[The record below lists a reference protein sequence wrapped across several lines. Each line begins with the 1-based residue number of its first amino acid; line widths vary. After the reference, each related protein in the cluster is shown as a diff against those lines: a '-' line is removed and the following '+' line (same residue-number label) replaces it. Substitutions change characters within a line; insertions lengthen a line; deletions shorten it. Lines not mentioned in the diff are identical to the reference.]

1 VTAPTASISPTVAK
15 EVEAKFRVHPPFEIP
30 DLLDSRTGAAA
41 SEEPVH
47 HELRAVYWDTSDL
60 RLARE
65 GITLRHRSGEGED
78 HDGWHLKLPS
88 TSTRAVPDASA
99 VSREEIRVPGGG
111 DAIPGALRDL
121 VLPWSRTAVL
131 GPVATL
137 VTQRTAYL
145 LRDASGKSMVELTDD
160 LVSVVNSGHV
170 AGRFREIEVEDRG
183 GGLSAIEAVGGLLR
197 ASGAVGG
204 EFVPKVVRALGPQ
217 ASADP
222 DPPLPGKVGLD
233 EPARC
238 AVRDMLRRD
247 VRRLMFLD
255 TTVRRDQD
263 DAAHQMRVTAR
274 RLRSVLKTFKP
285 LLDPQ
290 WAASLRGE
298 LAWLAD
304 SLSTTRDSEVLLAR
318 LTRDL
323 DELRKEL
330 VIGPV
335 HARLEQVLHA
345 NLVAGRGSVE
355 AALSSERYVVLL
367 ERLVDAGWE
376 PFTSPAGERPTAKAI
391 PKLVKACWGELV
403 EDVKRLDHL
412 DSGGEAWHKVRIE
425 AKRLRY
431 SCEAAAPIFG
441 PPAQR
446 LAKIAASFQNSLG
459 ENQDATIAADLLRTT
474 ATQRGGST
482 VAFTLG
488 LLHAKQGEAA
498 AAARAEFRQ
507 QWKAAA
513 HSKSLDW
520 LSD

>member
-1 VTAPTASISPTVAK
+1 MTPATSSR

-30 DLLDSRTGAAA
+30 DLLDDRTGAAA
-41 SEEPVH
+41 VDQPIH

-78 HDGWHLKLPS
+78 ADGWHLKLPVGKV
-88 TSTRAVPDASA
+88 RMVPDANA
-99 VSREEIRVPGGG
+99 VSREEIRVEGQAE
-111 DAIPGALRDL
+111 AIPEVLRGL

-137 VTQRTAYL
+137 VTNRTAYM
-145 LRDASGKSMVELTDD
+145 LRDVAGASLVELTDD
-160 LVSVVNSGHV
+160 LVSVVNAGHV
-170 AGRFREIEVEDRG
+170 ALRFREIEVEDKG
-183 GGLSAIEAVGGLLR
+183 GGIGAIEGVGGLLR

-247 VRRLMFLD
+247 VRRLIALD
-255 TTVRRDQD
+255 TGVRRDAE

-274 RLRSVLKTFKP
+274 RLRSVLKTFRP

-290 WAASLRGE
+290 WAGSLRRE

-304 SLSTTRDSEVLLAR
+304 SLSTTRDSEVLLDR
-318 LTRDL
+318 LMRDL
-323 DELRKEL
+323 DALPEEL
-330 VIGPV
+330 VVGPV
-335 HARLEQVLHA
+335 RARLEQVVRG
-345 NLVAGRGSVE
+345 NLTAGRESIDAV
-355 AALSSERYVVLL
+355 LSGERYIVLL

-376 PFTSPAGERPTAKAI
+376 PFTSPAGERPTGKAV
-391 PKLVKACWGELV
+391 PRLVRACWNDLREGV
-403 EDVKRLDHL
+403 QSL
-412 DSGGEAWHKVRIE
+412 DSPDAAPEAWHKVRIE

-431 SCEAAAPIFG
+431 SCEAASATFG
-441 PPAQR
+441 RPAHQLSR
-446 LAKIAASFQNSLG
+446 IAAGLQDSLG
-459 ENQDATIAADLLRTT
+459 ENQDATIAADLLRVVAT
-474 ATQRGGST
+474 ARGGST
-482 VAFTLG
+482 IAFTLG
-488 LLHAKQGEAA
+488 LMHARQTVAG
-498 AAARAEFRQ
+498 AAARAEFRK
-507 QWKAAA
+507 QWKAASRA
-513 HSKSLDW
+513 KSLDW
-520 LSD
+520 LGD

>member
-1 VTAPTASISPTVAK
+1 MTPPTSTQ

-30 DLLDSRTGAAA
+30 DLLDSRTGAA
-41 SEEPVH
+41 SGDEPVR

-65 GITLRHRSGEGED
+65 GITLRHRSGEGEN

-88 TSTRAVPDASA
+88 TAARAVPDASA
-99 VSREEIRVPGGG
+99 VSREEIRTTGGG
-111 DAIPGALRDL
+111 DVIPSELRSL

-145 LRDASGKSMVELTDD
+145 LRDAAASPLVELTDD

-183 GGLSAIEAVGGLLR
+183 GGLAAIEAVGGMLR

-247 VRRLMFLD
+247 VRRLIALD
-255 TTVRRDQD
+255 TGVRRDQD
-263 DAAHQMRVTAR
+263 DAVHQMRVTAR

-285 LLDPQ
+285 LLDEQ
-290 WAASLRGE
+290 WAASLRRE
-298 LAWLAD
+298 LSWLAD
-304 SLSTTRDSEVLLAR
+304 SLGTTRDSEVLLRR

-323 DELRKEL
+323 DQLPEDL

-335 HARLEQVLHA
+335 RSRLEQVLHG
-345 NLVAGRGSVE
+345 NLATGREAVD

-376 PFTSPAGERPTAKAI
+376 PFTSPAGERPTGKVV
-391 PKLVKACWGELV
+391 PKLIRASWRELV
-403 EDVKRLDHL
+403 DNVRRLDL
-412 DSGGEAWHKVRIE
+412 PDAQADDWHRVRIQV
-425 AKRLRY
+425 KRLRY
-431 SCEAAAPIFG
+431 SCEAAAPMFG
-441 PPAQR
+441 RPAQR
-446 LAKIAASFQNSLG
+446 LAKIAASLQDSLG
-459 ENQDATIAADLLRTT
+459 HNQDATIAAELLRTT
-474 ATQRGGST
+474 ATQRGGSA

-488 LLHAKQGEAA
+488 LLHAKQNDAA
-498 AAARAEFRQ
+498 ATARAEFRER
-507 QWKAAA
+507 WKVAIR
-513 HSKSLDW
+513 SKSLDW
-520 LSD
+520 LGA